1 MLNDHSPRQCLVS
14 VISSRIYLDDVSR
27 VEKQGLFVSDKQHGC
42 IWGNLERFGSGKLTI
57 MKEAVLGVCKVTS
70 PALPLEAC

>member
-42 IWGNLERFGSGKLTI
+42 IWGNLERFGSGKWTI